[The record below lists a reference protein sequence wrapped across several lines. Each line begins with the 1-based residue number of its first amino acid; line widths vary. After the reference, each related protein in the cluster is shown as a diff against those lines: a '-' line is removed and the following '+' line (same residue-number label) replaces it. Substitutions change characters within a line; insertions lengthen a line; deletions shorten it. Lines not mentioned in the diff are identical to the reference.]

1 MTTKPVRT
9 SNDLVRRIWNLCH
22 ILRGDG
28 VSYHEY
34 ISELTYLLF
43 LKIAEETGT
52 ESALPE
58 GCHWRDLVG
67 YEGPDLLTFYR
78 DMLTYL
84 GGHASSPIVQ
94 EIYAFPTTVFS
105 HSENLK
111 AVIAG
116 IAKLDWHSVAA
127 DGMGDIYEGLLA
139 RNSQDARSGA
149 GQYFTPRPLVDSMVR
164 LTRPAMGETIQD
176 PSCGTGGFLIS
187 AKQYVEAGASPGA
200 YPGNPPLFE
209 GVEIEKGTYRICQM
223 NSFLHRLDARILLG
237 DALTTDAIT
246 LRPADLILA
255 NPPFGNKAGS
265 ARRTRSDLPHK
276 TANKQLAFLQH
287 IRLGLKDGGRAAV
300 VVPDNVLFEGGAGK
314 LIRADLLSACD
325 LHTILRLPNGIFYSQ
340 GVNTNVLFFRRRDG
354 VSNNSERIWVYDM
367 RTAMPRF
374 GKTRPLLPEHF
385 SEFEALFGNDPHG
398 RAPRSEEDAISRWRC
413 FGRAEIADR
422 EENLDLVWLTPQDRD
437 GEAGEVLPQEIAS
450 TILFHLQT
458 AMAEIE
464 VLAEEF
470 ASEEDER

>member
-1 MTTKPVRT
+1 MRELALNANTVLLVSSACNPSWRERVITKPART

-58 GCHWRDLVG
+58 RCRWHDLVDYKG
-67 YEGPDLLTFYR
+67 SDLLTFYR

-84 GGHASSPIVQ
+84 GGHASSPIVK

-116 IAKLDWHSVAA
+116 IAKLDWHSVTA

-149 GQYFTPRPLVDSMVR
+149 GQYFTPRPLVDCMVR
-164 LTRPAMGETIQD
+164 LTRPTLSETIQD

-187 AKQYVEAGASPGA
+187 AKQYVEAGAFPGA
-200 YPGNPPLFE
+200 YADNPPSFE

-223 NSFLHRLDARILLG
+223 NSFLHGLDARILLG
-237 DALTTDAIT
+237 DALTTDAET
-246 LRPADLILA
+246 LKPADLILA

-265 ARRTRSDLPHK
+265 ARRTRNDIPYR

-300 VVPDNVLFEGGAGK
+300 VVPDNVLFEEGAGRS
-314 LIRADLLSACD
+314 IRADLMSACD

-340 GVNTNVLFFRRRDG
+340 GVNTNVLFFSRRDG
-354 VSNNSERIWVYDM
+354 ASDNSAQIWVYDM
-367 RTAMPRF
+367 RTAVLRF
-374 GKTRPLLPEHF
+374 SKTRPLLAEHF
-385 SEFEALFGNDPHG
+385 AEFEMLFGDDPLG
-398 RAPRSEEDAISRWRC
+398 RAPRSASDGSGRWRC
-413 FGRAEIADR
+413 FGRAEIAGR
-422 EENLDLVWLTPQDRD
+422 EENLDWD
-437 GEAGEVLPQEIAS
+437 
-450 TILFHLQT
+450 
-458 AMAEIE
+458 
-464 VLAEEF
+464 
-470 ASEEDER
+470 

>member
-1 MTTKPVRT
+1 
-9 SNDLVRRIWNLCH
+9 
-22 ILRGDG
+22 LRGDG
-28 VSYHEY
+28 VSYHQY

-58 GCHWRDLVG
+58 GYRWRDLLG
-67 YEGPDLLTFYR
+67 YGGADLLTFYR

-111 AVIAG
+111 AVITG
-116 IAKLDWHSVAA
+116 IAKLDWHSVSA

-149 GQYFTPRPLVDSMVR
+149 GQYFTPRPLVDCMVR
-164 LTRPAMGETIQD
+164 LTRPIAGETIQD
-176 PSCGTGGFLIS
+176 PACGTGGFLIC
-187 AKQYVEAGASPGA
+187 AKQYAAAEPSSGA
-200 YPGNPPLFE
+200 YASNPPSFR
-209 GVEIEKGTYRICQM
+209 GMEIEKGTYRICQM
-223 NSFLHRLDARILLG
+223 NSFLHGLDAKIVLG
-237 DALTTDAIT
+237 DALTSDAET

-265 ARRTRSDLPHK
+265 ARRMRNDLPYR

-300 VVPDNVLFEGGAGK
+300 VVPDNVLFEGGAGRS
-314 LIRADLLSACD
+314 IRADLMRECD

-340 GVNTNVLFFRRRDG
+340 GVNTNVLFFTRRDG
-354 VSNNSERIWVYDM
+354 ASNNSARIWVYDM

-385 SEFEALFGNDPHG
+385 AEFEALFGDDPHG
-398 RAPRSEEDAISRWRC
+398 QAPRSEGASGRWRC
-413 FGRAEIADR
+413 FSRAEIAAR
-422 EENLDLVWLTPQDRD
+422 EENLDLVWVAPQDGD
-437 GEAGEVLPQEIAS
+437 AETGDILPQEVAS

-458 AMAEIE
+458 AMGE
-464 VLAEEF
+464 VELLAEEF
-470 ASEEDER
+470 SPEEVEQ

>member
-1 MTTKPVRT
+1 MTSEGART
-9 SNDLVRRIWNLCH
+9 SSELVRRIWNLCH
-22 ILRGDG
+22 VLRGDG

-43 LKIAEETGT
+43 LKIAEETGL

-58 GCHWRDLVG
+58 GCRWRDLLA
-67 YEGPDLLTFYR
+67 YEGPNRLTFYR

-84 GGHASSPIVQ
+84 GGHASSPIVK

-105 HSENLK
+105 HSENLT

-116 IAKLDWHSVAA
+116 IAKLDWHSVSA

-164 LTRPAMGETIQD
+164 LTHPALGEMIQD

-187 AKQYVEAGASPGA
+187 AKQYVEANAPSGALA
-200 YPGNPPLFE
+200 KNPPSFE
-209 GVEIEKGTYRICQM
+209 GVEIEKATYRICQM
-223 NSFLHRLDARILLG
+223 NSFLHGLDARIVLG
-237 DALTTDAIT
+237 DALTSDAEM

-265 ARRTRSDLPHK
+265 ARRMRSDLRHR

-287 IRLGLKDGGRAAV
+287 VWLGLKDGGRAAV
-300 VVPDNVLFEGGAGK
+300 VVPDNVLFESGAGRS
-314 LIRADLLSACD
+314 IRADLMSGCD
-325 LHTILRLPNGIFYSQ
+325 LHTIMRLPNGIFYSQ
-340 GVNTNVLFFRRRDG
+340 GVNTNVLFFTRRDHDP
-354 VSNNSERIWVYDM
+354 SNSERIWVYDM
-367 RTAMPRF
+367 RTGMPRF

-385 SEFEALFGNDPHG
+385 AEFEAVFGDDPYG
-398 RAPRSEEDAISRWRC
+398 RVPRSQGDASDRWRC
-413 FGRAEIADR
+413 FARAEIADR
-422 EENLDLVWLTPQDRD
+422 DENLDLLWLTPPDWD
-437 GEAGEVLPQEIAS
+437 AEGGDILPQEVAS

-458 AMAEIE
+458 AVAEVE
-464 VLAEEF
+464 LLAEEF
-470 ASEEDER
+470 AREEVE